1 MEQEMTVVDLA
12 ALAAAGGSG
21 AIFARETADLD
32 LNLVRFAPGSGVG
45 EHVNREVD
53 VAVIVLDGEGV
64 LTVDGEEHPLR
75 AGRATIIPKGVRR
88 AIQATGDVHL
98 VYVTVHRRRRRLW
111 PSTPDRQA

>member
-1 MEQEMTVVDLA
+1 MERENAVVDLA

-21 AIFARETADLD
+21 AIYGRETEDLD
-32 LNLVRFAPGSGVG
+32 LNLVRFAPGTGVG

-53 VAVIVLDGEGV
+53 VAVIVLDGDGV
-64 LTVDGEEHPLR
+64 LTLDGEEHPLR
-75 AGRATIIPKGVRR
+75 AGRAAIIPKGARR
-88 AIQATGDVHL
+88 AIQATGSAPL

>member
-1 MEQEMTVVDLA
+1 MGATGRLSAMEREMTVVDLA
-12 ALAAAGGSG
+12 ELAASGGSG

-64 LTVDGEEHPLR
+64 QI
-75 AGRATIIPKGVRR
+75 GRAHV
-88 AIQATGDVHL
+88 
-98 VYVTVHRRRRRLW
+98 
-111 PSTPDRQA
+111 